1 MEGYSPD
8 PPRVKARV
16 EETAAERLLWPL
28 VPLKIVGTNTLEV
41 ITWKSQV
48 SYTLDGF
55 VPSQTAQRAKRSR
68 TL

>member
-16 EETAAERLLWPL
+16 EETAGEWLLWPL
-28 VPLKIVGTNTLEV
+28 VPTKVVGVDTLEV
-41 ITWKSQV
+41 ITCKSQV
-48 SYTLDGF
+48 SYTLVVG
-55 VPSQTAQRAKRSR
+55 VPSQTAQGAIRSR